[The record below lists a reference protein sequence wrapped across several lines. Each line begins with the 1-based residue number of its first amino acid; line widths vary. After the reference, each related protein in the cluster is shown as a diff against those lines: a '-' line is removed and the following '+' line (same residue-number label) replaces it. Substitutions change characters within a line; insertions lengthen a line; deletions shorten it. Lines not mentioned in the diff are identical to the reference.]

1 MDAIKAA
8 MMAKL
13 SKKTATYKENPYWG
27 MKDGVLWDKTNNC
40 PFDIKQFQSLS
51 KIIIDYFRLNFDS
64 FKCESQVLIVTKDEY
79 EKFKNKSIPEL
90 RIPFESQFKIL
101 VLPQVNTW
109 GNTSV
114 SETYWQNEIV
124 NAGITP
130 FARIHSHHV
139 LHAYQSL
146 TDWSSLNSGTLE
158 IVFGDIYNDTHEIAY
173 WLDVRGTNIKD
184 NVYRTTDNGNNIEK
198 SISGYSSKAEKI
210 EEDITYY
217 HTEIELKPVK
227 N

>member
-27 MKDGVLWDKTNNC
+27 MKDGVLWDKTNDC
-40 PFDIKQFQSLS
+40 PFDIKQFQPLYE
-51 KIIIDYFRLNFDS
+51 IIIDYFRLNFAS
-64 FKCESQVLIVTKDEY
+64 FESESQVLIVTKDEY
-79 EKFKNKSIPEL
+79 AKFKNKSIPEL
-90 RIPFESQFKIL
+90 VIPFESQFKIL

-158 IVFGDIYNDTHEIAY
+158 IVFGDIYNDVHEIAY

-184 NVYRTTDNGNNIEK
+184 NVYITKDHGNTIEK
-198 SISGYSSKAEKI
+198 LVSNYDNKSEKI
-210 EEDITYY
+210 AKGIVN
-217 HTEIELKPVK
+217 K
-227 N
+227 

>member
-13 SKKTATYKENPYWG
+13 STKEAIYQENPYWEER
-27 MKDGVLWDKTNNC
+27 DGWLWDKTNDC
-40 PFDIKQFQSLS
+40 PFDIRQFQSLYE
-51 KIIIDYFRLNFDS
+51 IVIDYFRLNFDS
-64 FKCESQVLIVTKDEY
+64 FNSESQVLIVKKDEY
-79 EKFKNKSIPEL
+79 TKFKNKNIPEL
-90 RIPFESQFKIL
+90 VLPFDSQFKIL

-124 NAGITP
+124 RAGITP

-158 IVFGDIYNDTHEIAY
+158 IVFGDIYNDNMHEIAY
-173 WLDVRGTNIKD
+173 WLDVRGTNTKD
-184 NVYRTTDNGNNIEK
+184 TVYRTVDNGDNIEK
-198 SISGYSSKAEKI
+198 LLSSYGHDSEKTIIAKDISTTQA
-210 EEDITYY
+210 
-217 HTEIELKPVK
+217 VK
-227 N
+227 E

>member
-13 SKKTATYKENPYWG
+13 SKKTATFKENPYWG
-27 MKDGVLWDKTNNC
+27 VKEGVLWDKTNNC
-40 PFDIKQFQSLS
+40 PFDIKQFQSLYE
-51 KIIIDYFRLNFDS
+51 IIIDYFRLNFDS
-64 FKCESQVLIVTKDEY
+64 FKSESQVLIVTKDEY
-79 EKFKNKSIPEL
+79 AKFKNKSIPEL
-90 RIPFESQFKIL
+90 VMPFESQFKIL
-101 VLPQVNTW
+101 ILPQVNTW

-158 IVFGDIYNDTHEIAY
+158 IVFGDIYNNNMHEIAY
-173 WLDVRGTNIKD
+173 WLDVRGTNTKD
-184 NVYRTTDNGNNIEK
+184 TVYRTIDNGDNIEK
-198 SISGYSSKAEKI
+198 LLSSYGHNSEKI
-210 EEDITYY
+210 
-217 HTEIELKPVK
+217 TEGISV
-227 N
+227 

>member
-13 SKKTATYKENPYWG
+13 SKKTATFKENPYWG
-27 MKDGVLWDKTNNC
+27 VKEGVLWDKTNNC
-40 PFDIKQFQSLS
+40 PFDIKQFQSLYE
-51 KIIIDYFRLNFDS
+51 IIIDYFRLNFDS
-64 FKCESQVLIVTKDEY
+64 FKSESQVLIVTKDEY
-79 EKFKNKSIPEL
+79 AKFKNKSIPEL
-90 RIPFESQFKIL
+90 VMPFESQFKIL
-101 VLPQVNTW
+101 ILPQVNTW

-158 IVFGDIYNDTHEIAY
+158 IVFGDIYNDNMHEIAY
-173 WLDVRGTNIKD
+173 WLDVRGTNTKD
-184 NVYRTTDNGNNIEK
+184 TVYRTVDNGDNIEK
-198 SISGYSSKAEKI
+198 LLSSYGHDSEKNN
-210 EEDITYY
+210 
-217 HTEIELKPVK
+217 HS
-227 N
+227 